1 MIRGTKRKTE
11 KKTDFALMAQIH
23 NKWLVEV
30 IDAETGEVRQRAKG
44 LNVILDQWWD
54 YPGNEISSIAVG
66 KGSGTPSASDTALF
80 SALGNV
86 STTSTLDLD
95 HIKDGFI
102 SITFSAQLAP
112 ATYAGETLTEVGLNH
127 RYTSGMYAYASL
139 ATHAMLT
146 DMNGNP
152 ISIQKTATD
161 IVNIY
166 GTVFLH
172 FDPGG
177 FQDGNILLTDHPEI
191 LFKYIGGF
199 FSTAYSGATMYFAK
213 AAGRSGSTGTLDSTS
228 FKSFGFDLTTK
239 TATVLYNQVPV
250 GNANISGGICMCLL
264 GDSPD
269 LNIRPRG
276 QSMILSEPVGTGDGS
291 TQNFKTKFDFA
302 NNATVYVDGVA
313 QSSGVTVLPESATNY
328 NNMYIYFRRMAD
340 YAAPGVLVASSKA
353 ESNRYTVEAGGTA
366 IFEYLF
372 HDLVPLTSLHFGYQD
387 CAIYASDDLDTW
399 TLIGTTASGALTVS
413 IPAAYRSSRY
423 WKFENGGA
431 YGGSISG
438 GVGEN
443 RNGYAIRFASA
454 PAAGSVITVDYRTP
468 LIPKD
473 EEHLLDIS
481 VSLTIGAYTGE
492 EI

>member
-11 KKTDFALMAQIH
+11 KGTDFSLMAQIH

-30 IDAETGEVRQRAKG
+30 VDAETGEIKQRAKG

-54 YPGNEISSIAVG
+54 YPMNEITSIAVG

-80 SALGNV
+80 SALGNI
-86 STTSTLDLD
+86 SASASKDLS
-95 HIKDGFI
+95 HLKDGYI
-102 SITFSAQLAP
+102 SYTFSAQIP
-112 ATYAGETLTEVGLNH
+112 PETYVGQTLTEVGLNH
-127 RYTSGMYAYASL
+127 RYASGMYAYFSL

-177 FQDGNILLTDHPEI
+177 FQGGSILLTDHPDI
-191 LFKYIGGF
+191 LSKFIGGF
-199 FSTAYSGATMYFAK
+199 FSTSYGDATMYFAK
-213 AAGRSGSTGTLDSTS
+213 AAGRSGATGTTGSASWQSSS
-228 FKSFGFDLTTK
+228 FDRATK
-239 TATVLYNQVPV
+239 TATEHYSQVPV
-250 GNANISGGICMCLL
+250 GYANISGGICMCLL
-264 GDSPD
+264 GESPD

-276 QSMILSEPVGTGDGS
+276 QSQILSEAVGTGDG
-291 TQNFKTKFDFA
+291 TKQNFKTAFDFA
-302 NNATVYVDGVA
+302 NDAKVYVDGVEQTA
-313 QSSGVTVLPESATNY
+313 GVTVLPESATNY
-328 NNMYIYFRRMAD
+328 NNMYIYFRRMATF
-340 YAAPGVLVASSKA
+340 AAPGVLIASSKS
-353 ESNRYTVEAGGTA
+353 ERDRYNVATGETA

-372 HDLVPLTSLHFGYQD
+372 HDLVPLASLYFPYAG
-387 CAIYASDDLDTW
+387 CSIYASDDLDTW
-399 TLIGTTASGALTVS
+399 TLIGTTASGALTLS
-413 IPAAYRSSRY
+413 IPAAYRSCRY
-423 WKFENGGA
+423 WKYVNGGQ
-431 YGGSISG
+431 YGTSISG

-443 RNGYAIRFASA
+443 RNGYAIRFDTA
-454 PAAGSVITVDYRTP
+454 PAAGSVITVDYKTP

-473 EEHLLDIS
+473 EDHLLDIS
-481 VSLTIGAYTGE
+481 VSFTLSEYTGE